1 MELLGVP
8 LTDDSREDILAE
20 VRKYLKEPTF
30 HRIATINPEFLVL
43 GKKDQSFKDSLLAAD
58 LSIADG
64 FGIVLAG
71 WLRGKKITR
80 IPGADLVHD
89 ILALAEKNGHSVFLA
104 IKKDG
109 LSPYEEI
116 RQALLKK
123 YPRLNIGGLE
133 IAVSDLKNYQLPAT
147 SYQLVLCNFGAPE
160 QEIFLE
166 SLRSNPG
173 NIRLAVGVGGSFDY
187 LTGKLKRAP
196 KIMRFFG
203 LEWLW
208 RLILQPKRWK
218 RIWTA
223 VIIFPFLVFFPWQK
237 SKKRL

>member
-8 LTDDSREDILAE
+8 LTDDPREDILAE

-43 GKKDQSFKDSLLAAD
+43 GEKDQSFKDSLLAAD

-80 IPGADLVHD
+80 IPGADLLD
-89 ILALAEKNGHSVFLA
+89 YILNLAEESHYKIALV
-104 IKKDG
+104 IKESG
-109 LSPYEEI
+109 LSSYEEI
-116 RQALLKK
+116 KSVLVKK
-123 YPRLNIGGLE
+123 YPNIQFVSE
-133 IAVSDLKNYQLPAT
+133 TTQAV
-147 SYQLVLCNFGAPE
+147 VVICNFGAPE

-166 SLRSNPG
+166 SLRSSPG

-223 VIIFPFLVFFPWQK
+223 VIIFPFLMFFPWQK

>member
-8 LTDDSREDILAE
+8 LTDDLREDILAK

-43 GKKDQSFKDSLLAAD
+43 GEKDQSFKDSLLATD

-80 IPGADLVHD
+80 IPGADLLD
-89 ILALAEKNGHSVFLA
+89 YILNLADESHYKIALV
-104 IKKDG
+104 IKESG
-109 LSPYEEI
+109 LSSYEEI
-116 RQALLKK
+116 KSVLVKK
-123 YPRLNIGGLE
+123 YPNIQFVSE
-133 IAVSDLKNYQLPAT
+133 TTQAV
-147 SYQLVLCNFGAPE
+147 VVICNFGAPE

-223 VIIFPFLVFFPWQK
+223 VIIFPFLMFFPWQK

>member
-8 LTDDSREDILAE
+8 LTDDRREDILAK

-43 GKKDQSFKDSLLAAD
+43 GEKDQSFKDSLLAAD

-80 IPGADLVHD
+80 IPGADLLD
-89 ILALAEKNGHSVFLA
+89 YILNLAEESHYKIALV
-104 IKKDG
+104 IKESG
-109 LSPYEEI
+109 LSSYEEI
-116 RQALLKK
+116 KSVLVKK
-123 YPRLNIGGLE
+123 YPNIQFVSE
-133 IAVSDLKNYQLPAT
+133 TTQAV
-147 SYQLVLCNFGAPE
+147 VVICNFGAPE

>member
-43 GKKDQSFKDSLLAAD
+43 GEKDQSFKDSLLAAD

-80 IPGADLVHD
+80 IPGADLLD
-89 ILALAEKNGHSVFLA
+89 YILNLAEESHYKIALV
-104 IKKDG
+104 IKESG
-109 LSPYEEI
+109 LSSYEEI
-116 RQALLKK
+116 KSVLVKK
-123 YPRLNIGGLE
+123 YPNIQFVSE
-133 IAVSDLKNYQLPAT
+133 TTQAV
-147 SYQLVLCNFGAPE
+147 VVICNFGAPE

-166 SLRSNPG
+166 SLRSSPG

-223 VIIFPFLVFFPWQK
+223 VIIFPFLMFFPWQK

>member
-8 LTDDSREDILAE
+8 LTDDRREDILAK

-43 GKKDQSFKDSLLAAD
+43 GEKDQSFKDSLLAAD

-80 IPGADLVHD
+80 IPGADLLD
-89 ILALAEKNGHSVFLA
+89 YILNLADESHYKIALV
-104 IKKDG
+104 IKESG
-109 LSPYEEI
+109 LSSYEEI
-116 RQALLKK
+116 KSVLVKK
-123 YPRLNIGGLE
+123 YPNIQFVSE
-133 IAVSDLKNYQLPAT
+133 TTQAAV
-147 SYQLVLCNFGAPE
+147 VICNFGAPE

-173 NIRLAVGVGGSFDY
+173 NIRLAVGVGGSVDY

-208 RLILQPKRWK
+208 RLILQPRRIK
-218 RIWTA
+218 RIWNAT
-223 VIIFPFLVFFPWQK
+223 VIFLIKILLQK
-237 SKKRL
+237 

>member
-8 LTDDSREDILAE
+8 LTDDRREDILAK

-43 GKKDQSFKDSLLAAD
+43 GEKDQSFKDSLVAAD

-80 IPGADLVHD
+80 IPGADLLD
-89 ILALAEKNGHSVFLA
+89 YILNLAEESHYKIALV
-104 IKKDG
+104 IKESG
-109 LSPYEEI
+109 LSSYEEI
-116 RQALLKK
+116 KSVLVKK
-123 YPRLNIGGLE
+123 YPNIQFVSE
-133 IAVSDLKNYQLPAT
+133 TTQAV
-147 SYQLVLCNFGAPE
+147 VVICNFGAPE